1 MKKIVG
7 ISIDNQD
14 IEYFFTNNMDVKKNI
29 TVVVKKDEY
38 ERLGKVVTDIHP
50 IDETKL
56 NYQLNSIIRIAS
68 KKDYSN
74 YIKNQTKSKQALKK
88 CKDLV
93 SKSNLEMSILDAFYT
108 LNGEQL
114 VFIFY
119 SESRVD
125 FRELAKQ
132 LANIYKVR
140 IELHQIG
147 VRDKS
152 KKVGGYGLCGQKL
165 CCSRYIKN
173 FSSVSISMAKNQ
185 NLSLSPNKIN
195 GLCGRLLCC
204 LKYENDTYTECRK
217 KLPKDGAIINI
228 DNKKGKVI
236 EVNILKNKYKV
247 EFEDKEI
254 IEYDGKN

>member
-152 KKVGGYGLCGQKL
+152 KKVGGYGL
-165 CCSRYIKN
+165 
-173 FSSVSISMAKNQ
+173 
-185 NLSLSPNKIN
+185 
-195 GLCGRLLCC
+195 
-204 LKYENDTYTECRK
+204 
-217 KLPKDGAIINI
+217 
-228 DNKKGKVI
+228 
-236 EVNILKNKYKV
+236 
-247 EFEDKEI
+247 
-254 IEYDGKN
+254 